1 MEIKEQEFK
10 KNFDLH
16 LWKRL
21 FDFLKRYRNSV
32 IVLVFVMIGVGI
44 IDATFPFLNKYAID
58 NYVKKGSLNGFW
70 KFILIYIAFIILQVF
85 NVWWLIALAGKIDM
99 GLCYDI
105 RKSAFNKL
113 QKLSFSFYDKTPV
126 GWIMAR
132 LTSDVSRIGDTLAWG
147 IVDFIWGIAIMGSIV
162 VYMFILNV
170 KLAIITLSVVP
181 FLVILSLYFQNKILF
196 EYRKVRRINS
206 QITGA
211 FNEGI
216 MGAKTSKILNIEDK
230 NIYEFKNLTN
240 SMFSSSVRAA
250 VLSSIYMPL
259 VMTLGSI
266 GTALALNFGGKGV
279 ILEKISFG
287 TLAAFISYS
296 IQFFDPVREL
306 ARVMAEFI
314 SAQTAAERVISLIDA
329 EVEIKDTGEK
339 SKIKKIKGD
348 IEFKD
353 VCFSYEDGKNVL
365 ENFNLKVKAGQSIAL
380 VGETGSGK
388 STIVNLLCRFYEPT
402 KGTIYIDGVDYRS
415 IPLSL
420 LHSSLGYVLQTPHL
434 FSGTIKEN
442 IQYANLDASIEEIIE
457 AAKLANAHDFIMSL
471 EKGYDTEVGEGGA
484 KLSVGQRQLISI
496 ARAIVANPS
505 IFILDEATS
514 SVDTETEHLI
524 QQAITKVLKGRT
536 SFIIAHRLST
546 IKSADR
552 ILVIKDGK
560 IIEDG
565 SHKELMKKRGYYY
578 RLYTNQY
585 LLEQEKNIFG

>member
-10 KNFDLH
+10 KNFDLN

-21 FDFLKRYRNSV
+21 LDFLKQYRFSV
-32 IVLVFVMIGVGI
+32 FLLIVVMIGVGVV
-44 IDATFPFLNKYAID
+44 DATFPFLNKLAID
-58 NYVKKGSLNGFW
+58 SFVETKSLDGFGR
-70 KFILIYIAFIILQVF
+70 FIFMYISLIVLQVSNVWALIY
-85 NVWWLIALAGKIDM
+85 LAGKINM

-105 RKSAFNKL
+105 RKTAFNKL
-113 QKLSFSFYDKTPV
+113 QKLSFSYYDKTPV

-132 LTSDVSRIGDTLAWG
+132 LTSDVSRIGDVLAWG
-147 IVDFIWGIAIMGSIV
+147 IVDFIWGFAIMTSIL
-162 VYMFILNV
+162 VYMLILDV
-170 KLAIITLSVVP
+170 KLALITLSVIP
-181 FLVILSLYFQNKILF
+181 ILAILSNYFQRKILL
-196 EYRKVRRINS
+196 EYRNVRKINS

-216 MGAKTSKILNIEDK
+216 MGAKTSKILNIEEK
-230 NIYEFKNLTN
+230 NIDEFKALT
-240 SMFSSSVRAA
+240 SKMFSSSVKAA
-250 VLSSIYMPL
+250 ILSSIYMPL

-266 GTALALNFGGKGV
+266 GTALALNFGGKSV
-279 ILEKISFG
+279 ILNTISFG

-296 IQFFDPVREL
+296 IQFFEPVREL

-314 SAQTAAERVISLIDA
+314 SAQTAAERVISLIDT
-329 EVEIKDTGEK
+329 EVEIKDFGELSQVK
-339 SKIKKIKGD
+339 DINGD
-348 IEFKD
+348 IEFED
-353 VCFSYEDGKNVL
+353 VAFSYNGGQEVL
-365 ENFNLKVKAGQSIAL
+365 ENFNLKVNVGQSIAL

-388 STIVNLLCRFYEPT
+388 STIVNLICRFYEPT
-402 KGTIYIDGVDYRS
+402 RGKIYIDGMDYKS
-415 IPLSL
+415 ISLSK

-442 IQYANLDASIEEIIE
+442 IQYGNLNASFDEIVE

-496 ARAIVANPS
+496 ARAIVANPK
-505 IFILDEATS
+505 IFVLDEATS
-514 SVDTETEHLI
+514 SIDTETEHLI
-524 QQAITKVLKGRT
+524 QQAIAKVLKGRT

-552 ILVIKDGK
+552 ILVIKDGT
-560 IIEDG
+560 ILEDG

-585 LLEQEKNIFG
+585 ILEQEKKIFA

>member
-10 KNFDLH
+10 KNFDLN

-21 FDFLKRYRNSV
+21 LDFLKQYRYSV
-32 IVLVFVMIGVGI
+32 FLLIVVMIGVGV
-44 IDATFPFLNKYAID
+44 IDATFPFLNKLAID
-58 NYVKKGSLNGFW
+58 NFVNKKSLDGFS
-70 KFILIYIAFIILQVF
+70 KFIFMYIGLIVLQVSNVWALIY
-85 NVWWLIALAGKIDM
+85 LAGKINM

-105 RKSAFNKL
+105 RKTAFNKL
-113 QKLSFSFYDKTPV
+113 QKLSFSYYDKTPV

-132 LTSDVSRIGDTLAWG
+132 LTSDVSRIGDVLAWG
-147 IVDFIWGIAIMGSIV
+147 IVDFIWGFAIMTSIL
-162 VYMFILNV
+162 VYMLILNV
-170 KLAIITLSVVP
+170 KLALITLSVVP
-181 FLVILSLYFQNKILF
+181 VLVILSNYFQRKILL
-196 EYRKVRRINS
+196 EYRRVRKINS

-216 MGAKTSKILNIEDK
+216 MGAKTSKILNIEEK
-230 NIYEFKNLTN
+230 NIDEFKGLT
-240 SMFSSSVRAA
+240 SKMFSSSVRAA
-250 VLSSIYMPL
+250 ILSSIYMPL

-266 GTALALNFGGKGV
+266 GTALALNFGGKSV
-279 ILEKISFG
+279 ILNTISFG

-296 IQFFDPVREL
+296 IQFFEPVREL

-314 SAQTAAERVISLIDA
+314 SAQTAAERVISLIDT
-329 EVEIKDTGEK
+329 EVEIKDFGGLSQIED
-339 SKIKKIKGD
+339 IKGN
-348 IEFKD
+348 IEFED
-353 VCFSYEDGKNVL
+353 VAFSYEGGQEVL
-365 ENFNLKVKAGQSIAL
+365 ENFNLKVKNGQSVAL

-388 STIVNLLCRFYEPT
+388 STIVNLICRFYEPT
-402 KGTIYIDGVDYRS
+402 RGTIYIDGMDYKS
-415 IPLSL
+415 ISLSK

-442 IQYANLDASIEEIIE
+442 IQYGNLDANFEEIVE

-471 EKGYDTEVGEGGA
+471 DKGYDTEVGEGGS

-496 ARAIVANPS
+496 ARAIVANPR
-505 IFILDEATS
+505 IFVLDEATS
-514 SVDTETEHLI
+514 SVDTETEHII
-524 QQAITKVLKGRT
+524 QQAIAKVLKGRT

-552 ILVIKDGK
+552 ILVIKNGK

-565 SHKELMKKRGYYY
+565 SHRELMKKRGYYY

-585 LLEQEKNIFG
+585 ILEQEKKIFA